1 MTIVPIL
8 LGALSVAVT
17 FDDLPCNPAEG
28 ATVERQ
34 NSINGAIVATLK
46 ERSIPAVGFVNES
59 RLTDRAVLA
68 LWLDAGLDLGNHT
81 FSHPDLHQVGAAKFL
96 EDVVLGDRV
105 TREMLEARGRS
116 IRWFRH
122 PFLHTGLD
130 LDTKGLV
137 ETFLAAR
144 GLKVAPVTID
154 NSEWIFA
161 RAYLRADEAK
171 DAAARGKIADAYVA
185 YMEAKTDYCERQAR
199 ALFGRDIP
207 QVLLVHA
214 NRLNAD
220 HFGRIAS
227 MLAARGYTFVSLEAA
242 TADAAYASR
251 DTYVGRG
258 GITWLHRWA
267 LGSGRTDAV
276 VPNEPETPAWILKAA
291 GLDAE

>member
-1 MTIVPIL
+1 MTILPIL

-28 ATVERQ
+28 ATAERQ
-34 NSINGAIVATLK
+34 KSINAAIVATLK
-46 ERSIPAVGFVNES
+46 ERAIPAVAFVNES
-59 RLTDRAVLA
+59 RLKDPAVLD
-68 LWLDAGLDLGNHT
+68 LWLDAGFDLGNHT
-81 FSHPDLHQVGAAKFL
+81 FSHSDLHEVGVEKFL
-96 EDVVLGDRV
+96 EDVVLGERG
-105 TREMLEARGRS
+105 TREKLEARGRTL
-116 IRWFRH
+116 RWFRH
-122 PFLHTGLD
+122 PYLHTGRD
-130 LDTKGLV
+130 LQTKELV

-144 GLKVAPVTID
+144 GLKIAPVTID

-161 RAYLRADEAK
+161 RAYLKADEAG
-171 DAAARGKIADAYVA
+171 DAASRTKIADAYVV
-185 YMEAKTDYCERQAR
+185 YMEAKADYYERQAR

-220 HFGRIAS
+220 HFGRVAS
-227 MLAARGYTFVSLEAA
+227 MLAARGYTFVSLESA
-242 TADAAYASR
+242 TADEAYASK

-267 LGSGRTDAV
+267 LSAGRRSAIV
-276 VPNEPETPAWILKAA
+276 ENEPVTPAFVLKAA